1 MPSRASSPLV
11 EVFLLVEQPR
21 QRLSHWSQALA
32 PLDDAAAPPLASVD
46 AYYDPASNQ
55 ALFGLR
61 YDEQALGAT
70 GMSYIVEVALLAE
83 VGMIQPA
90 ELSEGDRRRFVVDRL
105 AGCTVH
111 VSDQRKVVASL
122 VELVRRVRSQRS
134 MTNPPALED
143 GRRERVALER
153 QSREDQDDRR
163 ERVALEA
170 TLLPRSRPAIAPK
183 VRARVETGESLLVV
197 AAKGTRN
204 PPSTESQVRSS
215 RDLALGSVRQPLD
228 QFADASSEAALS
240 TPAAGTAPLVPRE
253 ADLETNPAR
262 RAQTAPPARPGDP
275 PRPSPNVIARSG
287 VHRAATVLMSSDEA
301 RRMIEAANR
310 PVDAEG
316 PTERAPVRTPT
327 STSTSMSMP
336 AQEAPVEPTP
346 RPQALSGPRTI
357 SARYLRSGRWV
368 PLRIGSLSLKGAALM
383 AVALP
388 RVDDRVDVALA
399 YAQHRALVRGAVAKV
414 STMKEAETSGA
425 TMFSVNFELDD
436 ASRRQ
441 LTALLTAARAANV
454 TIKPAPPRGT
464 RRYPVEWPVCLGTS
478 RGAVRAEALD
488 VSSDGMFVKP
498 VHALTLDAHL
508 TFSAVL
514 DDNLPPVSG
523 HARVVRNISETEARN
538 CGLSSGYGLIIL
550 EMNELERDRWSG
562 FLSRVSRRATKRVL
576 IAASAARLAELETG
590 LVAGGYAT
598 TGGTEPGAIAQL
610 VSAEA
615 RPVDAALIDA
625 AWLVSEGSTLWVQS
639 VFTARNIPYV
649 TVHGDAKRARTA
661 IDRLLAVV

>member
-1 MPSRASSPLV
+1 
-11 EVFLLVEQPR
+11 
-21 QRLSHWSQALA
+21 
-32 PLDDAAAPPLASVD
+32 
-46 AYYDPASNQ
+46 
-55 ALFGLR
+55 
-61 YDEQALGAT
+61 
-70 GMSYIVEVALLAE
+70 
-83 VGMIQPA
+83 
-90 ELSEGDRRRFVVDRL
+90 
-105 AGCTVH
+105 
-111 VSDQRKVVASL
+111 
-122 VELVRRVRSQRS
+122 
-134 MTNPPALED
+134 
-143 GRRERVALER
+143 
-153 QSREDQDDRR
+153 
-163 ERVALEA
+163 
-170 TLLPRSRPAIAPK
+170 
-183 VRARVETGESLLVV
+183 
-197 AAKGTRN
+197 
-204 PPSTESQVRSS
+204 
-215 RDLALGSVRQPLD
+215 
-228 QFADASSEAALS
+228 
-240 TPAAGTAPLVPRE
+240 
-253 ADLETNPAR
+253 
-262 RAQTAPPARPGDP
+262 
-275 PRPSPNVIARSG
+275 
-287 VHRAATVLMSSDEA
+287 
-301 RRMIEAANR
+301 
-310 PVDAEG
+310 
-316 PTERAPVRTPT
+316 
-327 STSTSMSMP
+327 MSMP

>member
-1 MPSRASSPLV
+1 MRTTVSTVAS
-11 EVFLLVEQPR
+11 
-21 QRLSHWSQALA
+21 
-32 PLDDAAAPPLASVD
+32 
-46 AYYDPASNQ
+46 
-55 ALFGLR
+55 
-61 YDEQALGAT
+61 
-70 GMSYIVEVALLAE
+70 EVA
-83 VGMIQPA
+83 
-90 ELSEGDRRRFVVDRL
+90 
-105 AGCTVH
+105 
-111 VSDQRKVVASL
+111 
-122 VELVRRVRSQRS
+122 
-134 MTNPPALED
+134 
-143 GRRERVALER
+143 
-153 QSREDQDDRR
+153 
-163 ERVALEA
+163 
-170 TLLPRSRPAIAPK
+170 
-183 VRARVETGESLLVV
+183 
-197 AAKGTRN
+197 
-204 PPSTESQVRSS
+204 
-215 RDLALGSVRQPLD
+215 
-228 QFADASSEAALS
+228 
-240 TPAAGTAPLVPRE
+240 
-253 ADLETNPAR
+253 
-262 RAQTAPPARPGDP
+262 
-275 PRPSPNVIARSG
+275 
-287 VHRAATVLMSSDEA
+287 
-301 RRMIEAANR
+301 
-310 PVDAEG
+310 
-316 PTERAPVRTPT
+316 
-327 STSTSMSMP
+327 
-336 AQEAPVEPTP
+336 
-346 RPQALSGPRTI
+346 GPRTI

-436 ASRRQ
+436 AARRQ

-464 RRYPVEWPVCLGTS
+464 RRYPVEWPVCLGTT

-498 VHALTLDAHL
+498 VHALTLDAHV

-523 HARVVRNISETEARN
+523 HARVVRNISEADARTS
-538 CGLSSGYGLIIL
+538 GMSSGYGLVIL
-550 EMNELERDRWSG
+550 EMNEFERDRWSG
-562 FLSRVSRRATKRVL
+562 FLSRVARRATKRVL
-576 IAASAARLAELETG
+576 IAASPARLAELETG

-625 AWLVSEGSTLWVQS
+625 AWLVTEGSTLWVQS
-639 VFTARNIPYV
+639 VFTSRNVPYV